1 MTKGAIIM
9 RKMTCPCEQIFSVDF
24 PEIIDLDSMPEVIG
38 NIKNG
43 SFLTCICPSCNAEL
57 RTEFATKFEWK
68 SKKIN
73 LQLIPEIERLSFLG
87 GKTDGEP
94 DVQTVIGF
102 AELCDRVS
110 VLEKNLNPLT
120 IEAIKYHL
128 ITKAQET
135 HSNSKILIFFESQ
148 NEKNF
153 LEFHIHGLRANEVA
167 VTHIPMQLYDTIQKD
182 AQYPD
187 KEPFSSLVNGSYI
200 SVQNIL
206 FEETQNV

>member
-1 MTKGAIIM
+1 M

-24 PEIIDLDSMPEVIG
+24 PEIIDLDSMPEAIE

-43 SFLTCICPSCNAEL
+43 SFLTCICPSCNAVL

-68 SKKIN
+68 SKEVN

-87 GKTDGEP
+87 GKTDGET

-102 AELCDRVS
+102 AELCDRVA
-110 VLEKNLNPLT
+110 VLERNLNPLT

-135 HSNSKILIFFESQ
+135 HQNSKILIFFESQ
-148 NEKNF
+148 NEDQF
-153 LEFHIHGLRANEVA
+153 LEFHIHGLRSNEVA
-167 VTHIPMQLYDTIQKD
+167 VTHIPMTIYDTIQKD